1 MNINAANQHGFK
13 YKAISLLI
21 IGCFAIPHQTWAADS
36 TGSSDCTGGNAKTIG
51 TVLGVIAGAVIAKQ
65 IGGDAKTGSLIIGAA
80 LGGLIG
86 NFIGAEIDR
95 RHCELEKIAKLN
107 GIEIKTDVIELK
119 DDTSSTTQTD
129 TGDDSGSNT
138 ANNAP
143 NGNSAATP
151 ISTGKVDVVRL
162 PGTSQFVSGSATL
175 SEDAKQYFAAMAAQY
190 SAEKA
195 ADEAIQRQINDPNQ
209 PQPSKS
215 DTEKARKKLV
225 EVSNQRP
232 LVLVGNTDDTGDS
245 KFNQQLSEQR
255 ARTVAAYF
263 KTKGIPASRIYFR
276 GAGDSDP
283 VADNHTEEGRAANRR
298 VDIIELESIEKLD
311 NFIALK
317 KENINYLRPKNPTLA
332 DSTSVNNQTAAS
344 DNNADASEQPSG
356 MDQSSASASATKTH
370 KKSNK
375 AKSGNFASTQ
385 SILTGKTTVSDN
397 NAPEN
402 QAGTDQKPTADM
414 QASTKNGKEKSDKVT
429 TSNAKTEDGH
439 TSSELDFGGEP
450 AKASTDNEIKSAL
463 GKAIQPA
470 KGVMTSIASLGNFFV
485 KQAQADDSKVYDL
498 PCTADAPR
506 YSGKYVSLQT
516 GKAVGAG
523 KEHSTADY
531 APGLYQ
537 TSWVG
542 VVNGNYLGVAPVA
555 VLRGSFQS
563 ASAPNLY
570 VYANTTSPGANAKPT
585 LKLPMQVN
593 VYPGENGILYR
604 MYSTGNTKV
613 VCTDLVLPNTKP
625 FAAKAGKLYYK
636 QANGIYQATFE
647 PAILS
652 INN

>member
-1 MNINAANQHGFK
+1 MNINAANQYGFK
-13 YKAISLLI
+13 YKAISLLVI
-21 IGCFAIPHQTWAADS
+21 SCFAIPHQTWAADA

-65 IGGDAKTGSLIIGAA
+65 IGGDAKIGTLIIGAA
-80 LGGLIG
+80 LGGVIG

-95 RHCELEKIAKLN
+95 RHCELEKIAKAN
-107 GIEIKTDVIELK
+107 GIEIKIDTIELK
-119 DDTSSTTQTD
+119 EDPSSTTQTD

-138 ANNAP
+138 ANNAS

-151 ISTGKVDVVRL
+151 INSGKVDVARL
-162 PGTSQFVSGSATL
+162 PGTSQFISGSATL
-175 SEDAKQYFAAMAAQY
+175 SEDAKRYFAAIATQY

-195 ADEAIQRQINDPNQ
+195 ADEAIQRQIKDPNQ

-215 DTEKARKKLV
+215 DMEKARKKLI
-225 EVSNQRP
+225 EVSNQLP

-255 ARTVAAYF
+255 ARAVAAYF
-263 KTKGIPASRIYFR
+263 KAQGIPASRIYFR

-298 VDIIELESIEKLD
+298 VDIIQLESVEKLD

-332 DSTSVNNQTAAS
+332 ESTSVNNQTTTS
-344 DNNADASEQPSG
+344 DNNADTSEQPSG
-356 MDQSSASASATKTH
+356 MDQSSASVTKTH
-370 KKSNK
+370 KKSSK
-375 AKSGNFASTQ
+375 AKSGKLASTQ
-385 SILTGKTTVSDN
+385 SISTAKAAVSDN

-402 QAGTDQKPTADM
+402 QAGTDQNPTADM
-414 QASTKNGKEKSDKVT
+414 QANTKSDK
-429 TSNAKTEDGH
+429 AKTNKTATGNTKMEGGS
-439 TSSELDFGGEP
+439 TSSLLDFGGEP

-463 GKAIQPA
+463 GKAIQPT
-470 KGVMTSIASLGNFFV
+470 KGALASIVSLGSFFV

-516 GKAVGAG
+516 GKVVGAG
-523 KEHSTADY
+523 KEHKTADY
-531 APGLYQ
+531 VPGLYQ

-542 VVNGNYLGVAPVA
+542 VVNGNYLGVAPLA

-570 VYANTTSPGANAKPT
+570 IYANTASPGANAKPT
-585 LKLPMQVN
+585 LTLPMQVN

-604 MYSTGNTKV
+604 MYSTGNAKV

-636 QANGIYQATFE
+636 QPNGIYEATFE
-647 PAILS
+647 PAMLL